1 MKNNPTDIVV
11 IGGGIHGVGAAQASA
26 AAGYQVTLLEQSSL
40 AAGSSS
46 KSSKLIHGGLRYLEN
61 LDIKLVRESLHE
73 RELLLKNAPGL
84 VQRIPFHIPVYRT
97 TSRKPWLI
105 RAGLSLYTILAGAS
119 PSVRFRSL
127 LKNEWEHLD
136 GLKTDGL
143 KKVFQYWDAQTDD
156 RKLTEAVMQSARSLG
171 ANILCPTTFIKGEKN
186 INGYKIHYQ
195 TGNKIN
201 QLQARVVINA
211 AGPWALSVAKKFAP
225 ELPVISVENIQGTHI
240 ELPGLLEKGCYYLE
254 VPEDKRAIFAMP
266 WDDKT
271 LLGTTE
277 HAYAGD
283 PAKVSPLQE
292 ELDYLLQTYQY
303 YFPQRQTEILEAWAG
318 IRVLPAAEGS
328 SFKRSRET
336 RLIVDSENRPTALS
350 IFGGKLTV
358 YRATSE
364 QVMHVIQKSLPKK
377 PAKADTRHLKLS

>member
-1 MKNNPTDIVV
+1 MKNKIIDVIV
-11 IGGGIHGVGAAQASA
+11 IGGGIHGVGAAQAAA

-73 RELLLKNAPGL
+73 RELLLKNAPQL
-84 VQRIPFHIPVYRT
+84 VRRIPFYIPVYQS

-105 RAGLSLYTILAGAS
+105 RAGLSLYTILAGLS
-119 PSVRFRSL
+119 PAVRFRSL
-127 LKNEWEHLD
+127 PKNEWRQLD

-156 RKLTEAVMQSARSLG
+156 RKLTEAVLRSAKELG
-171 ANILCPTTFIKGEKN
+171 ADFLCPATFIKGEKN
-186 INGYKIHYQ
+186 DGGYRIHYKIDDRTHEV
-195 TGNKIN
+195 
-201 QLQARVVINA
+201 QARVVINA
-211 AGPWALSVAKKFAP
+211 AGSWALSVAKLFTP
-225 ELPVISVENIQGTHI
+225 ELPVISVENIQGAHI

-254 VPEDKRAIFAMP
+254 VPEDKRAVFAMP
-266 WDDKT
+266 WHDRT

-277 HAYAGD
+277 HEYTGD

-292 ELDYLLQTYQY
+292 ELDYLLRAYQY
-303 YFPQRQTEILEAWAG
+303 YFPQRQVEILEAFAG
-318 IRVLPAAEGS
+318 IRVLPAAKGS

-336 RLIVDSENRPTALS
+336 HLTVDSQEQSAAVS

-364 QVMHVIQKSLPKK
+364 EVMRVIQKSLPQRT
-377 PAKADTRHLKLS
+377 AKADTRDLKLS

>member
-1 MKNNPTDIVV
+1 MKNKIIDIVV
-11 IGGGIHGVGAAQASA
+11 IGGGIQGAGVAQAAA

-73 RELLLKNAPGL
+73 RELLLKNAPEL
-84 VQRIPFHIPVYRT
+84 VHRIPFHIPVYHR

-105 RAGLSLYTILAGAS
+105 RTGLSLYTILAGLS
-119 PSVRFRSL
+119 QSVRFRSL
-127 LKNEWEHLD
+127 PENEWAQLD

-156 RKLTEAVMQSARSLG
+156 RKLTEAVMHSAKEMG
-171 ANILCPTTFIKGEKN
+171 AEFLCPTTFMKGEKN
-186 INGYKIHYQ
+186 ETGYKIHYK
-195 TGNKIN
+195 TGDKTN

-211 AGPWALSVAKKFAP
+211 AGPWALSVAKQFTP
-225 ELPVISVENIQGTHI
+225 ELPVIAVENIQGAHI

-254 VPEDKRAIFAMP
+254 VPEDKRAVFAMP
-266 WDDKT
+266 WHDKT
-271 LLGTTE
+271 LFGTTE
-277 HAYAGD
+277 NQYTGD
-283 PAKVSPLQE
+283 PAKVSPLQQ
-292 ELDYLLQTYQY
+292 ELDYLLQTYQF
-303 YFPQRQTEILEAWAG
+303 YFPERRAEILDAWAG
-318 IRVLPAAEGS
+318 IRVLPTANGS

-336 RLIVDSENRPTALS
+336 HLVTDSEERPTAVS

-358 YRATSE
+358 YRATAE
-364 QVMHVIQKSLPKK
+364 QLMRVIQKSLPQKT
-377 PAKADTRHLKLS
+377 AKADTRNLKLS